1 MKLSIAFVPVRKIKP
16 SVSRWNFSEESVE
29 QAAHLVAKVEG
40 VINPLV
46 LRREDNS
53 AAYEVLDGNFEYY
66 VAVRASELAPQ
77 ACETIAAFIVEPDDE
92 ALIREQIELFRNLR
106 KLNEADHLPSTTTLD
121 SRLRQ
126 LEFRQADLESRQLSF
141 EMQEIKPLKKQVQ
154 ELGEKIRSQTNLL
167 EGFNR
172 LDRSR
177 LLRQIK
183 QIGVLGKTAEK
194 IVELIED
201 ERQQQEFTSLKD
213 VVIRVKGLTYEKMV
227 DLIEGG

>member
-1 MKLSIAFVPVRKIKP
+1 MKLSITFVPVRKIKP
-16 SVSRWNFSEESVE
+16 SVSRWNFSEDAVE

-66 VAVRASELAPQ
+66 VAVRASELSPQ

-106 KLNEADHLPSTTTLD
+106 KLSEANHLPSSTTLD

-141 EMQEIKPLKKQVQ
+141 EMQEIKPLKNQMQ
-154 ELGEKIRSQTNLL
+154 ALEAQIRNKTNLL
-167 EGFNR
+167 DVFNR
-172 LDRSR
+172 FDRST

-183 QIGVLGKTAEK
+183 QIGLLGKTAEK
-194 IVELIED
+194 IVELIEY
-201 ERQQQEFTSLKD
+201 ERQQQEFASLKD